1 MSADRFA
8 QRKAAQGYRSPGQR
22 DGCRNCQH
30 RSQTGI
36 LFDKG
41 GATAYD
47 CTLGRFL
54 VVPGGICDRYIPV
67 GIATRPTPKDNN
79 DEKL

>member
-8 QRKAAQGYRSPGQR
+8 RRKAAQGYRSPSQR

-30 RSQTGI
+30 RSPAGL

-54 VVPGGICDRYIPV
+54 VVPGGICDSYQPA
-67 GIATRPTPKDNN
+67 GIAALPGE
-79 DEKL
+79 EKTV